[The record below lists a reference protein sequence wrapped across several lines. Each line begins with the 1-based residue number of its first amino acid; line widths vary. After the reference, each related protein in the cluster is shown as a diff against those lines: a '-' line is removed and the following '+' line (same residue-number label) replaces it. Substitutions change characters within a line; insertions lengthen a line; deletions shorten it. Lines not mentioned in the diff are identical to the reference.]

1 LSCYLDAVAIRHWR
15 VDNIYRSANAVVDLA
30 PILLAT
36 ERFRISVP
44 IKVGLALAWR

>member
-1 LSCYLDAVAIRHWR
+1 M
-15 VDNIYRSANAVVDLA
+15 YRSAKAVVDLA
-30 PILLAT
+30 PIFLSA